1 MGRGELNKLNKIDKK
16 LLLLINPFKGCLA
29 RRIFIGLEAI

>member
-1 MGRGELNKLNKIDKK
+1 MGRGELNKLNK

-29 RRIFIGLEAI
+29 GTIFIGLEAI